1 MTIKNLFTTIYI
13 LTREFV
19 CWSQVIVEIFC
30 KYPTFPNSVKMI
42 VFTVHHDTHC
52 PGQTLEETLVKS
64 ARPEQPVESSVG
76 LQPFRILHCTT
87 RSFRQFYQRQSVTM
101 KFLSARYFNVYNVCL
116 ITFCSSFNCSL
127 KLAHSVS
134 GCRQCIL

>member
-1 MTIKNLFTTIYI
+1 
-13 LTREFV
+13 
-19 CWSQVIVEIFC
+19 
-30 KYPTFPNSVKMI
+30 MI

-87 RSFRQFYQRQSVTM
+87 RSYRQFYQRQSVTM
-101 KFLSARYFNVYNVCL
+101 KFPYKVRTINKTDERDSPQKA
-116 ITFCSSFNCSL
+116 
-127 KLAHSVS
+127 
-134 GCRQCIL
+134 